1 VSVVDL
7 HPEDLID
14 KDGRGGL
21 TEAESIRL
29 HVHLARCATCRFERQ
44 LRADFADELSG
55 EPRVV
60 NVAALLESRAVAA
73 PPVVAAAAA
82 SASAAPGA
90 AGAMTGNEAPEP
102 ITAPQAVDD
111 AHADREIA
119 LRAASSYRALPR
131 RRRMQAT
138 WLVAAATLLGVS
150 VAGASGV
157 GSRAWS
163 WLAERADTSSLS
175 VKVASLPSSP
185 AAAPTVHSSARVR
198 ATEARGAQSRVDVTD
213 VDVRAP
219 EAAAPPRRRDD
230 PARHAASSPV
240 ASVAPAPMPP
250 MPEDASTLFE
260 AANDARRHGDYGRA
274 LAIHRDL
281 QARFGRSQE
290 ARVARATVGRLLLDR
305 GDPAGALESFDAY
318 LGDGAGALGEE
329 AMAGR
334 ATALDRLGRTED
346 ARRAWSALLAA
357 YPDSAYGAHA
367 RARIAGAPSR

>member
-7 HPEDLID
+7 HPEELID
-14 KDGRGGL
+14 KDGRGEL
-21 TEAESIRL
+21 TEAESVRL
-29 HVHLARCATCRFERQ
+29 DAHLARCATCRFERQ

-55 EPRVV
+55 EPLVV
-60 NVAALLESRAVAA
+60 NVAALLESRAAVAIPVADAGAAVTGNGAPTPLTA
-73 PPVVAAAAA
+73 PPSVGDA
-82 SASAAPGA
+82 
-90 AGAMTGNEAPEP
+90 EAN
-102 ITAPQAVDD
+102 
-111 AHADREIA
+111 REIA
-119 LRAASSYRALPR
+119 LQAAPSYRAPPR

-138 WLVAAATLLGVS
+138 WLAAAATLLGVS

-163 WLAERADTSSLS
+163 WLAERADTSTLS
-175 VKVASLPSSP
+175 VKAASLPSSP
-185 AAAPTVHSSARVR
+185 AAAPTVRAGARVR
-198 ATEARGAQSRVDVTD
+198 ATEPRGAQALADVAD

-219 EAAAPPRRRDD
+219 EAPAPPV
-230 PARHAASSPV
+230 APV
-240 ASVAPAPMPP
+240 AVGASAQVAPVA
-250 MPEDASTLFE
+250 EDASALFE

-334 ATALDRLGRTED
+334 ATALDRLGRTDD

-367 RARIAGAPSR
+367 RARVAGAPSR

>member
-1 VSVVDL
+1 MSVVDL

-14 KDGRGGL
+14 KDGRGDL
-21 TEAESIRL
+21 TEAEAARL
-29 HVHLARCATCRFERQ
+29 HAHLARCATCRFERQ

-55 EPRVV
+55 EPLVV
-60 NVAALLESRAVAA
+60 NVAALLESRAAVA
-73 PPVVAAAAA
+73 PVAAAG
-82 SASAAPGA
+82 PDA
-90 AGAMTGNEAPEP
+90 AGAMAGDGAPKP
-102 ITAPQAVDD
+102 FTAPPAVGDAQAE
-111 AHADREIA
+111 REIP
-119 LRAASSYRALPR
+119 LQAAPSYRALPR

-163 WLAERADTSSLS
+163 WLSERADTSTLS
-175 VKVASLPSSP
+175 VKAASLPSSP
-185 AAAPTVHSSARVR
+185 AASPTVRAGARVR
-198 ATEARGAQSRVDVTD
+198 ATEPSGGQSMVDVAE
-213 VDVRAP
+213 VDVQVQAP
-219 EAAAPPRRRDD
+219 PEVVAAPPRRHD
-230 PARHAASSPV
+230 PARRAPV
-240 ASVAPAPMPP
+240 AAAPVAPAA
-250 MPEDASTLFE
+250 EDAATLFE

-334 ATALDRLGRTED
+334 ATALDRLGRTDD

>member
-7 HPEDLID
+7 HPEELID
-14 KDGRGGL
+14 KDGRGEL
-21 TEAESIRL
+21 TEAESVRL
-29 HVHLARCATCRFERQ
+29 DAHLARCATCRFERQ

-55 EPRVV
+55 EPLVV
-60 NVAALLESRAVAA
+60 NVAALLESRAAVAIPVADAGAAVTGNGAPTPLTA
-73 PPVVAAAAA
+73 PPSVGDA
-82 SASAAPGA
+82 
-90 AGAMTGNEAPEP
+90 EAN
-102 ITAPQAVDD
+102 
-111 AHADREIA
+111 REIA
-119 LRAASSYRALPR
+119 LQAAPSYRAPPR

-138 WLVAAATLLGVS
+138 WLAAAATLLGVS

-163 WLAERADTSSLS
+163 WLAERADTSTLS
-175 VKVASLPSSP
+175 VKAASLPSSP
-185 AAAPTVHSSARVR
+185 AAAPTVRAGARVR
-198 ATEARGAQSRVDVTD
+198 ATEPRGAQALADVAD

-219 EAAAPPRRRDD
+219 EAPAPPSRRHD
-230 PARHAASSPV
+230 PVTR
-240 ASVAPAPMPP
+240 ASVAPVAPVAVGASAQVAPVA
-250 MPEDASTLFE
+250 EDASALFE

-334 ATALDRLGRTED
+334 ATALDRLGRTDD

-367 RARIAGAPSR
+367 RARVAGAPSR